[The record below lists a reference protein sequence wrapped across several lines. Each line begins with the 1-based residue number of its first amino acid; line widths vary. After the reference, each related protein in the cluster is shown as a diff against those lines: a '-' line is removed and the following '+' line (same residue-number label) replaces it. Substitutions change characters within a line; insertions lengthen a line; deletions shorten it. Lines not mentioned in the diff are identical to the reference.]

1 MADLAAERRNPLSLF
16 TESSD
21 MMVAGGVIVIIMM
34 MLIPLPTV
42 LLDALMAVNLVVGL
56 LIVLIVLYTSRAL
69 DFSVFPTILLVTT
82 VYGLALN
89 VSSTRLILSQGAAF
103 DGRIVRSFAT
113 FVVGT
118 AGTEGLVIGV
128 IIFVILIAVQFLVI
142 TKGATRVAEVAA
154 RFTLDAMPQKQFGI
168 EAEFNAGVITEE
180 EMARKKEELQ
190 REAAF
195 YGAMDGASKFVSG
208 NVKVGIL
215 ITFVNILGGIV
226 VGVTIHGEPFEL
238 AANNYI
244 SLTIGDGLVSQF
256 PALLISTATGL
267 IVTRAI
273 SDSTFGRDVTKQFAA
288 QGKVYW
294 IAGAF
299 LIMLSLLPGFP
310 WYVLM
315 PMAGLSLYLG
325 YALQNRDRVKETA
338 AREKE
343 AAKKQPEKPQ
353 DFTSVA
359 PLDPIS
365 LELGYGLVPL
375 VDKDRGAELLE
386 RVTRIRREAALDLG
400 VVIPRIRI
408 IDNMR
413 LEPPEYCLKLRGVEI
428 GRGAI
433 RLGSYLAINP
443 GGASDDIPGEDTV
456 DPAFQLPAKWI
467 TEENRSRAE
476 RSGYTVVDAPSIIA
490 THLTELI
497 KGHAADILDRQEVRS
512 MLDNLK
518 QDYPAVVEDVIAAL
532 SLGEI
537 QKVLQSLL
545 SEQVSIRNLVSIFE
559 SLADYGKVTKDPAF
573 LTEKARQRLARQI
586 CLQYSEDHKYLR
598 VITLDPQLEQM
609 IIDSRVE
616 TAGGVQ
622 AGLDPDV
629 YRKWIAAIMNT
640 VRDVRGQGYFP
651 IVLTSESAR
660 ALVKSSTK
668 RDIPDLVVLSNLEII
683 PEIQVEGIGEVR
695 IDPARQ
701 TQGSMQ

>member
-1 MADLAAERRNPLSLF
+1 MADVQLGRNRAAALF
-16 TESSD
+16 AESSD
-21 MMVAGGVIVIIMM
+21 IMVAVGVIVIVMM
-34 MLIPLPTV
+34 MIIPLPTV
-42 LLDALMAVNLVVGL
+42 LLDVFMTLNLVLGL
-56 LIVLIVLYTSRAL
+56 LIVLIVLYTTNAL
-69 DFSVFPTILLVTT
+69 DFSVFPTVLLVTT
-82 VYGLALN
+82 VFGLALN
-89 VSSTRLILSQGAAF
+89 VSSTRLILSQGADF
-103 DGRIVRSFAT
+103 DGRIVRAFAT

-118 AGTEGLVIGV
+118 AGTEGLVIGI
-128 IIFVILIAVQFLVI
+128 IIFLILIAVQFLVI

-168 EAEFNAGVITEE
+168 EAEFNAGAITEE
-180 EMARKKEELQ
+180 EMAQKKEDLQ

-208 NVKVGIL
+208 NVKIGIL
-215 ITFVNILGGIV
+215 ITFVNIIGGII
-226 VGVTIHGEPFEL
+226 VGVSIHGEPFGM

-267 IVTRAI
+267 IVTRSI
-273 SDSTFGRDVTKQFAA
+273 SNSTFGKDVTKQFST

-294 IAGAF
+294 IAGGF
-299 LIMLSLLPGFP
+299 LFILGFLPGFP
-310 WYVLM
+310 WYVLL
-315 PMAGLSLYLG
+315 PMSGLSLYLA
-325 YALQNRDRVKETA
+325 YSLQGRDQKVKRLA
-338 AREKE
+338 DEK
-343 AAKKQPEKPQ
+343 AGAKKPAEKPQ
-353 DFTSVA
+353 DFTTVA

-413 LEPPEYCLKLRGVEI
+413 LEPPEYCLKLRGVEV

-433 RLGSYLAINP
+433 RLGCYLAINP
-443 GGASDDIPGEDTV
+443 GGAADDIPGEETV
-456 DPAFQLPAKWI
+456 DPAFQLPARWI
-467 TEENRSRAE
+467 TEDTRSQAE

-497 KGHAADILDRQEVRS
+497 KAHAADILDRQEVQS
-512 MLDNLK
+512 MLDNLR
-518 QDYPAVVEDVIAAL
+518 QDYPAVVDDVIGAL
-532 SLGEI
+532 SLGEL
-537 QKVLQSLL
+537 QKVLQNLL

-559 SLADYGKVTKDPAF
+559 TLADYGKVTKDPNF

-586 CLQYSEDHKYLR
+586 CLQYSEDQKYLR
-598 VITLDPQLEQM
+598 VITLEPKLEQM

-616 TAGGVQ
+616 TSTGVHP
-622 AGLDPDV
+622 GLDPDV
-629 YRKWIAAIMNT
+629 YRKWIAALMNT
-640 VRDVRGQGYFP
+640 VRDIRNQGIFP
-651 IVLTSESAR
+651 IILTSESAR

-683 PEIQVEGIGEVR
+683 PDIQVDGIAEINIEG
-695 IDPARQ
+695 
-701 TQGSMQ
+701 

>member
-1 MADLAAERRNPLSLF
+1 MADVPIDQRGARSIF
-16 TESSD
+16 SESSD
-21 MMVAGGVIVIIMM
+21 IMVAAGVIVIIMM

-42 LLDALMAVNLVVGL
+42 LLDALMSLNLIIGL
-56 LIVLIVLYTSRAL
+56 LIILIVLYTNRAL
-69 DFSVFPTILLVTT
+69 DFSVFPAILLVTT
-82 VYGLALN
+82 VFGLALN

-103 DGRIVRSFAT
+103 DGRIVRAFAT

-118 AGTEGLVIGV
+118 AGSEGLVIGL
-128 IIFVILIAVQFLVI
+128 IIFIILIAVQFLVI

-180 EMARKKEELQ
+180 EMAQKKEDLQ

-208 NVKVGIL
+208 NIKVGIL
-215 ITFVNILGGIV
+215 ITFVNIIGGII
-226 VGVTIHGEPFEL
+226 VGVTIHGEPFEI

-244 SLTIGDGLVSQF
+244 SLTIGDGLVTQF

-273 SDSTFGRDVTKQFAA
+273 SNSTFGKDVTTQFTA
-288 QGKVYW
+288 QSRVYW
-294 IAGAF
+294 IAGGF
-299 LIMLSLLPGFP
+299 LLMLSFLPGFP
-310 WYVLM
+310 WYVLL

-325 YALQNRDRVKETA
+325 YSLNGRDEAQRVTKQEQ
-338 AREKE
+338 E
-343 AAKKQPEKPQ
+343 AAKKQPDKPQ
-353 DFTSVA
+353 EFTSVA

-428 GRGAI
+428 GRGSI

-443 GGASDDIPGEDTV
+443 GGAAEDIPGEETV
-456 DPAFQLPAKWI
+456 DPAFQLPARWI

-476 RSGYTVVDAPSIIA
+476 RAGYTVVDAPSIIA

-497 KGHAADILDRQEVRS
+497 KSSAADILDRQEVKN
-512 MLDNLK
+512 MLDNLR
-518 QDYPAVVEDVIAAL
+518 QDYSAVVDEVTAAL

-537 QKVLQSLL
+537 QKVLQNLL
-545 SEQVSIRNLVSIFE
+545 GEQVSIRNLVSIFE
-559 SLADYGKVTKDPAF
+559 TLADYGKVTKDPTF

-586 CLQYSEDHKYLR
+586 CLQYSEDHTHLK
-598 VITLDPQLEQM
+598 VITLEPRLEQM
-609 IIDSRVE
+609 IIESRIDGAE
-616 TAGGVQ
+616 GVQ
-622 AGLDPDV
+622 PGLEPEV
-629 YRKWIAAIMNT
+629 YRKWIASMMNT
-640 VRDVRGQGYFP
+640 VRGVRSQGYFP

-660 ALVKSSTK
+660 ALVKSGTK
-668 RDIPDLVVLSNLEII
+668 RDVPDLVVLSNLEIV

-695 IDPARQ
+695 IE
-701 TQGSMQ
+701 

>member
-1 MADLAAERRNPLSLF
+1 MADPAVRRGNVMSIF
-16 TESSD
+16 SESSD
-21 MMVAGGVIVIIMM
+21 IMVAIGVIVIVMM

-42 LLDALMAVNLVVGL
+42 ILDMLMAINLMLGL
-56 LIVLIVLYTSRAL
+56 LIVLIVLYTNRAL

-82 VYGLALN
+82 VFGLALN
-89 VSSTRLILSQGAAF
+89 VSSTRLILSQGAEF

-118 AGTEGLVIGV
+118 AGTEGLVIGI

-180 EMARKKEELQ
+180 EMTRKKDELQ

-215 ITFVNILGGIV
+215 ITFVNIIGGIV
-226 VGVTIHGEPFEL
+226 VGVTIHGESFVA

-244 SLTIGDGLVSQF
+244 SLTIGDGLVTQF
-256 PALLISTATGL
+256 PSLLIATATGL

-273 SDSTFGRDVTKQFAA
+273 SDSTFGKDVAKQFTA
-288 QGKVYW
+288 QGRVYW
-294 IAGAF
+294 IAAGF
-299 LIMLSLLPGFP
+299 LTLMGLLPGFP
-310 WYVLM
+310 WYVLL

-325 YALQNRDRVKETA
+325 YTLRNRDQ
-338 AREKE
+338 REKVAAHKKE
-343 AAKKQPEKPQ
+343 EAKKQPEKSS
-353 DFTSVA
+353 DFTTVA

-428 GRGAI
+428 GRGSI

-443 GGASDDIPGEDTV
+443 GGASEDIPGEETV
-456 DPAFQLPAKWI
+456 DPAFQLPARWI
-467 TEENRSRAE
+467 SEENRSRAE
-476 RSGYTVVDAPSIIA
+476 RAGYTVVDAPSIIA

-497 KGHAADILDRQEVRS
+497 KAHAADILDRQEVRS

-518 QDYPAVVEDVIAAL
+518 QDYPAVVEDVTSAL

-586 CLQYSEDHKYLR
+586 CLQYSEENKYLR
-598 VITLDPQLEQM
+598 VITLDPQLEQT
-609 IIDSRVE
+609 IIDSKVE
-616 TAGGVQ
+616 TAGGVH
-622 AGLDPDV
+622 AGMDPET
-629 YRKWIAAIMNT
+629 YKRWIAAIMNK
-640 VRDVRGQGYFP
+640 VREVRNQGYFP

-660 ALVKSSTK
+660 ALVKNSTK

-683 PEIQVEGIGEVR
+683 PDIQVEGIGEVS
-695 IDPARQ
+695 INHAHV
-701 TQGSMQ
+701 